1 MSTLEHGIESCFKC
15 LIILIEQ
22 VQDRSEEF
30 LQNKNNDNK
39 KISWKATGHNDH
51 CMINMGSQRP
61 NIGGNWPLIGPYLQC
76 RQTILCNG

>member
-15 LIILIEQ
+15 LIILREQ

-51 CMINMGSQRP
+51 YMINMGSQRP
-61 NIGGNWPLIGPYLQC
+61 NIGGN
-76 RQTILCNG
+76 